1 MAPGNR
7 YARTKG
13 NSYKNKTR
21 YSLQSGRW
29 MVDPTAKLKI
39 MLVFLLGK
47 IPSDTIAAIVSSLIS
62 NDTTILQIVS
72 YILHFIRITKDFL
85 FLENSKSDQ
94 MSIRQCVAHLLVC
107 QMLLKR
113 SWIEMLV
120 RIVKR
125 YIGTEEM
132 VTSRRSFFD
141 FTTVERLQLCDAGW
155 INAE

>member
-72 YILHFIRITKDFL
+72 YILHFIRITKDFFFF
-85 FLENSKSDQ
+85 FLENSRSDQ
-94 MSIRQCVAHLLVC
+94 MSIRPCVSHLLIC
-107 QMLLKR
+107 RMLLKR

-132 VTSRRSFFD
+132 VASRRSFFD
-141 FTTVERLQLCDAGW
+141 FTTVERSQLCDAG
-155 INAE
+155 